1 MEIKNVKIS
10 KLTGYH
16 QNNKKHPQ
24 EQIDELKKSLTAF
37 GFIQPIVIDK
47 ENVVIIGHGR
57 LEAAKQLAF
66 KDVPA
71 VQLENLTEEQVRRL
85 RLLDNRLSDLGEY
98 DIDNIMFELDDLDD
112 PELNALF
119 KDIIPDEQ
127 LPEDEEKTG
136 DRNEEKEKG
145 LEDLVIVVTQP
156 QRAAIETALEEAK
169 KVPFSDAE
177 NNNPNGNAL
186 YIMAAHFLTKQKK

>member
-1 MEIKNVKIS
+1 MEIKNVKIT
-10 KLTGYH
+10 KLKGYH

-24 EQIDELKKSLTAF
+24 EQIDELKKSLTAY
-37 GFIQPIVIDK
+37 GFIQPIVVDK
-47 ENVVIIGHGR
+47 QNVVIIGHGR
-57 LEAAKQLAF
+57 LEAAKQLAYTE
-66 KDVPA
+66 VPA

-119 KDIIPDEQ
+119 KDLIPDEE
-127 LPEDEEKTG
+127 LPEEEEGSGDHDDKPEKT
-136 DRNEEKEKG
+136 

-169 KVPFSDAE
+169 KIPYSDAE

-186 YIMAAHFLTKQKK
+186 YVMAAHFITKQK

>member
-1 MEIKNVKIS
+1 MEIRNVKIS
-10 KLTGYH
+10 KLKGYH
-16 QNNKKHPQ
+16 QNNKRHPQ
-24 EQIDELKKSLTAF
+24 EQIDELKKSLTAY
-37 GFIQPIVIDK
+37 GFIQPIVVDK

-57 LEAAKQLAF
+57 LEAAKQLAYTE
-66 KDVPA
+66 VPA
-71 VQLENLTEEQVRRL
+71 VQLDQLTEEQVRRL

-119 KDIIPDEQ
+119 KDLIPDEE
-127 LPEDEEKTG
+127 LPEEEEGSGEHDEKPEKT
-136 DRNEEKEKG
+136 

-169 KVPFSDAE
+169 KIPYSDAE

-186 YIMAAHFLTKQKK
+186 YVMAAHFITKQK

>member
-1 MEIKNVKIS
+1 MEIKNIKIS
-10 KLTGYH
+10 KLKGYH

-24 EQIDELKKSLTAF
+24 EQVDELKKSLTAY
-37 GFIQPIVIDK
+37 GFIQPIVVDK

-57 LEAAKQLAF
+57 LEAAKQLAYTE
-66 KDVPA
+66 VPA
-71 VQLENLTEEQVRRL
+71 VQLDQFTEEQVRRL

-119 KDIIPDEQ
+119 KDLIPDEE
-127 LPEDEEKTG
+127 LPEEEEGSGDHDDKPEKT
-136 DRNEEKEKG
+136 

-169 KVPFSDAE
+169 KIPYSDAE

-186 YIMAAHFLTKQKK
+186 YVMAAHFITKQK

>member
-10 KLTGYH
+10 KLKGYH
-16 QNNKKHPQ
+16 QNNKRHPQ
-24 EQIDELKKSLTAF
+24 EQIDELKKSLTAY
-37 GFIQPIVIDK
+37 GFIQPIVVDK

-57 LEAAKQLAF
+57 LEAAKQLAYTE
-66 KDVPA
+66 VPT
-71 VQLENLTEEQVRRL
+71 VQLDNLTEEQTRRL
-85 RLLDNRLSDLGEY
+85 RLLDNRLSDLAEY

-119 KDIIPDEQ
+119 KDLIPDEE
-127 LPEDEEKTG
+127 LPEEEEGSGNHEEKP
-136 DRNEEKEKG
+136 EKT

-169 KVPFSDAE
+169 KIPFSDAE

-186 YIMAAHFLTKQKK
+186 YVMASNFINKQK

>member
-10 KLTGYH
+10 KLKGYH
-16 QNNKKHPQ
+16 QNNKRHPQ
-24 EQIDELKKSLTAF
+24 EQIDELKKSLTAY
-37 GFIQPIVIDK
+37 GFIQPIVVDK
-47 ENVVIIGHGR
+47 QNVVIIGHGR
-57 LEAAKQLAF
+57 LEAAKQLAYTE
-66 KDVPA
+66 VPA

-119 KDIIPDEQ
+119 KDLIPDEE
-127 LPEDEEKTG
+127 LPEEEEGNGDHDEKPEKT
-136 DRNEEKEKG
+136 

-156 QRAAIETALEEAK
+156 QRAAIETALEEVK
-169 KVPFSDAE
+169 KIPYSDAE

-186 YIMAAHFLTKQKK
+186 YVMAAHFITKQK

>member
-10 KLTGYH
+10 KLKGYH

-24 EQIDELKKSLTAF
+24 EQVDELKKSLTAY
-37 GFIQPIVIDK
+37 GFIQPIVVDK

-57 LEAAKQLAF
+57 LEAAKQLAYTE
-66 KDVPA
+66 VPT
-71 VQLENLTEEQVRRL
+71 VQLDNLTEEQTRRL
-85 RLLDNRLSDLGEY
+85 RLLDNRLSDLAEY

-119 KDIIPDEQ
+119 KDIIPDEE
-127 LPEDEEKTG
+127 LPEEEEGSGDHEEKP
-136 DRNEEKEKG
+136 EKT

-169 KVPFSDAE
+169 KIPFSDAE

-186 YIMAAHFLTKQKK
+186 YVMAAHFITKQK

>member
-10 KLTGYH
+10 KLKGYH

-24 EQIDELKKSLTAF
+24 EQIDELKKSLTAY
-37 GFIQPIVIDK
+37 GFIQPIVVDK

-57 LEAAKQLAF
+57 LEAAKQLAYTE
-66 KDVPA
+66 VPA
-71 VQLENLTEEQVRRL
+71 VQLDQLTEEQVRRL

-119 KDIIPDEQ
+119 KDLIPDEE
-127 LPEDEEKTG
+127 LPEEEEGSGDHDEKPEKT
-136 DRNEEKEKG
+136 

-169 KVPFSDAE
+169 KIPYSDAE

-186 YIMAAHFLTKQKK
+186 YVMAAHFITKQK

>member
-10 KLTGYH
+10 KLKGYH
-16 QNNKKHPQ
+16 QNNKRHPQ
-24 EQIDELKKSLTAF
+24 EQVDELKKSLTAY
-37 GFIQPIVIDK
+37 GFIQPIVVDK

-57 LEAAKQLAF
+57 LEAAKQLAYTE
-66 KDVPA
+66 VPA
-71 VQLENLTEEQVRRL
+71 VQLDQFTEEQVRRL

-119 KDIIPDEQ
+119 KDLIPDEE
-127 LPEDEEKTG
+127 LPEEEEGSGDHDDKPEKT
-136 DRNEEKEKG
+136 

-169 KVPFSDAE
+169 KIPYSDAE

-186 YIMAAHFLTKQKK
+186 YVMAAHFITKQK

>member
-1 MEIKNVKIS
+1 MEIKNVKIT
-10 KLTGYH
+10 KLKGYH
-16 QNNKKHPQ
+16 QNNKRHPQ
-24 EQIDELKKSLTAF
+24 EQIDELKKSLTAY
-37 GFIQPIVIDK
+37 GFIQPIVVDK

-57 LEAAKQLAF
+57 LEAAKQLAYTE
-66 KDVPA
+66 VPA
-71 VQLENLTEEQVRRL
+71 VQLDQLTEEQVRRL

-98 DIDNIMFELDDLDD
+98 DIDNIMFELDDLND

-119 KDIIPDEQ
+119 KDLIPDEE
-127 LPEDEEKTG
+127 LPEEEEGSGDHDEKPEKT
-136 DRNEEKEKG
+136 

-169 KVPFSDAE
+169 KIPYSDAE

-186 YIMAAHFLTKQKK
+186 YVMAAHFITKQK

>member
-1 MEIKNVKIS
+1 MEIKNIKIS
-10 KLTGYH
+10 KLKGYH

-24 EQIDELKKSLTAF
+24 EQVDELKKSLTAY
-37 GFIQPIVIDK
+37 GFIQPIVVDK

-57 LEAAKQLAF
+57 LEAAKQLAYTE
-66 KDVPA
+66 VPA
-71 VQLENLTEEQVRRL
+71 VQLENLTEEQTRRL
-85 RLLDNRLSDLGEY
+85 RLLDNRLSDLAEY

-119 KDIIPDEQ
+119 KDLIPDEE
-127 LPEDEEKTG
+127 LPEEEEGSGNHEEKP
-136 DRNEEKEKG
+136 EKT

-169 KVPFSDAE
+169 KIPFSDAE

-186 YIMAAHFLTKQKK
+186 YVMASNFINKQK

>member
-10 KLTGYH
+10 KLKGYH

-24 EQIDELKKSLTAF
+24 EQVDELKKSLTAY
-37 GFIQPIVIDK
+37 GFIQPIVVDK

-57 LEAAKQLAF
+57 LEAAKQLAYTE
-66 KDVPA
+66 VPT
-71 VQLENLTEEQVRRL
+71 VQLENLTEEQTRRL
-85 RLLDNRLSDLGEY
+85 RLLDNRLSDLAEY

-119 KDIIPDEQ
+119 KDLIPDEE
-127 LPEDEEKTG
+127 LPEEEEGSGNHEEKT
-136 DRNEEKEKG
+136 EKT

-169 KVPFSDAE
+169 KIPFSDAE

-186 YIMAAHFLTKQKK
+186 YVMAAHFITKQK

>member
-10 KLTGYH
+10 KLKGYH

-24 EQIDELKKSLTAF
+24 EQVDELKKSLTAY
-37 GFIQPIVIDK
+37 GFIQPIVVDK

-57 LEAAKQLAF
+57 LEAAKQLAYTE
-66 KDVPA
+66 VPT
-71 VQLENLTEEQVRRL
+71 VQLDNLTEEQTRRL
-85 RLLDNRLSDLGEY
+85 RLLDNRLSDLAEY

-119 KDIIPDEQ
+119 KDLIPDEE
-127 LPEDEEKTG
+127 LPEEEEGSGNHEEKP
-136 DRNEEKEKG
+136 EKT

-169 KVPFSDAE
+169 KIPFSDAE

-186 YIMAAHFLTKQKK
+186 YVMAAHFITKQK

>member
-10 KLTGYH
+10 KLKGYH

-57 LEAAKQLAF
+57 LEAAKQLAYT
-66 KDVPA
+66 DVPT
-71 VQLENLTEEQVRRL
+71 VKLEKLTEEQVRRL

-119 KDIIPDEQ
+119 KDIIPDEP
-127 LPEDEEKTG
+127 LPEDEEKSG
-136 DRNEEKEKG
+136 DHDEAKDKG
-145 LEDLVIVVTQP
+145 LEDFVIVVTQP
-156 QRAAIETALEEAK
+156 QRAAIQTALDEAK
-169 KVPFSDAE
+169 KIPYTDTE
-177 NNNPNGNAL
+177 NNSPN
-186 YIMAAHFLTKQKK
+186 

>member
-10 KLTGYH
+10 KLKGYH

-24 EQIDELKKSLTAF
+24 EQVDELKKSLTAY
-37 GFIQPIVIDK
+37 GFIQPIVVDK

-57 LEAAKQLAF
+57 LEAAKQLAYTE
-66 KDVPA
+66 VPT
-71 VQLENLTEEQVRRL
+71 VQLDNLTEEQTRRL

-119 KDIIPDEQ
+119 KDIIPDEE
-127 LPEDEEKTG
+127 LPEEEEGSGDHEEKP
-136 DRNEEKEKG
+136 EKT

-169 KVPFSDAE
+169 KIPFSDAE

-186 YIMAAHFLTKQKK
+186 YVMAAHFITKQK

>member
-10 KLTGYH
+10 KLKGYH

-24 EQIDELKKSLTAF
+24 EQVDELKKSLTAY
-37 GFIQPIVIDK
+37 GFIQPIVVDK
-47 ENVVIIGHGR
+47 ENIVIIGHGR
-57 LEAAKQLAF
+57 LEAAKQLAYTE
-66 KDVPA
+66 VPT
-71 VQLENLTEEQVRRL
+71 VQLDNLTEEQTRRL
-85 RLLDNRLSDLGEY
+85 RLLDNRLSDLAEY

-119 KDIIPDEQ
+119 KDLIPDEE
-127 LPEDEEKTG
+127 LPEEEEGSGNHEEKP
-136 DRNEEKEKG
+136 EKT

-169 KVPFSDAE
+169 KIPFSDAE